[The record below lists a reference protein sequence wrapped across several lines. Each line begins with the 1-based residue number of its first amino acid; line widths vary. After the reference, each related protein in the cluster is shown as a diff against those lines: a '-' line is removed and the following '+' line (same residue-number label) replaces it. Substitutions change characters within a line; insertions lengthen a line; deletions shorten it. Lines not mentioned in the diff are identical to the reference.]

1 MTLQINF
8 CSVKIQLSSDFLGVY
23 AECVK
28 EKIEITE
35 EHSNWH
41 RFECQDF
48 FMLTAKKIQ
57 EAEKKLTP
65 EYTIIPRVR
74 LRPVCRCLSIRTW
87 RCFRWTNIQERLL
100 PPAY

>member
-1 MTLQINF
+1 MQFFFLKINF

-28 EKIEITE
+28 EKVEITE

-48 FMLTAKKIQ
+48 FYADRKKNSGGR
-57 EAEKKLTP
+57 KK
-65 EYTIIPRVR
+65 
-74 LRPVCRCLSIRTW
+74 
-87 RCFRWTNIQERLL
+87 N
-100 PPAY
+100 